1 LPIVYQQYSHSGVHI
16 LHLVRGVLGNRAARS
31 LRCSKEV
38 FAMDFKYVLAELRRE
53 RDAIEAAIAN
63 LERLDR
69 PGDSLRERSP
79 NVSTNGFHRSL
90 SPEESSS

>member
-1 LPIVYQQYSHSGVHI
+1 VL
-16 LHLVRGVLGNRAARS
+16 LKRGI
-31 LRCSKEV
+31 
-38 FAMDFKYVLAELRRE
+38 AMDLKYVLAELRRE

-69 PGDSLRERSP
+69 AGDSLSVRSS

-90 SPEESSS
+90 SPEEGGS